1 MIKGHGHAFHL
12 RDCNSLPGL
21 SGPSLGGANKLWR
34 WPGDPPRALRSHG
47 AGKICK
53 GVEMKRGRG
62 SKHSTP
68 SHRSLLLS
76 PWDACPY
83 IKMWFGALAGNT
95 ARRGWMRGI
104 GFTVQTT
111 EPQSP
116 SCSTTH
122 TQLLACVVF
131 VHVLYIWAQGVG
143 GRVGRGVVRGCSQDP
158 FYRLQ
163 EVQAGMRVCT
173 SRKCNLNI
181 VYDANLKKKIFFW
194 GGGSRVGYLG
204 THTHA
209 YGLNPVSMQG
219 PRMSKHSQRWGA
231 GWHG

>member
-1 MIKGHGHAFHL
+1 MALHL
-12 RDCNSLPGL
+12 EVQTSPGD
-21 SGPSLGGANKLWR
+21 G
-34 WPGDPPRALRSHG
+34 PGDPPRALRSHA
-47 AGKICK
+47 AGKSGK

-116 SCSTTH
+116 SCSTAH

-131 VHVLYIWAQGVG
+131 VHVLYIWAQGGQEG
-143 GRVGRGVVRGCSQDP
+143 GREAGGAHKIP
-158 FYRLQ
+158 FIACK
-163 EVQAGMRVCT
+163 EVQAGTRVCT
-173 SRKCNLNI
+173 SRWKCNLNN
-181 VYDANLKKKIFFW
+181 VYDAN
-194 GGGSRVGYLG
+194 
-204 THTHA
+204 
-209 YGLNPVSMQG
+209 
-219 PRMSKHSQRWGA
+219 
-231 GWHG
+231 

>member
-12 RDCNSLPGL
+12 RDRNSLPGL
-21 SGPSLGGANKLWR
+21 SGPSLGGANKNCR

-47 AGKICK
+47 VGKICK

-95 ARRGWMRGI
+95 ARRGLMRGI

-143 GRVGRGVVRGCSQDP
+143 GGGCSQDP

-163 EVQAGMRVCT
+163 EVPAGMRVCT
-173 SRKCNLNI
+173 SRKCNLNN
-181 VYDANLKKKIFFW
+181 VYDANLKKNLW
-194 GGGSRVGYLG
+194 GWQGGLSE
-204 THTHA
+204 HTHMHM
-209 YGLNPVSMQG
+209 GLILFLCKGHECQSTVSSGVQG
-219 PRMSKHSQRWGA
+219 GTAEGCR
-231 GWHG
+231 